1 MKYTEE
7 QLKRA
12 LAMTQK
18 ERAKSII
25 RGLNAFLDNKL
36 WCYKNT
42 DGNWITAN
50 FNHCPIVS
58 IERGLLIDSLEMVG
72 YNLVCKQAKK

>member
-25 RGLNAFLDNKL
+25 RGLK
-36 WCYKNT
+36 
-42 DGNWITAN
+42 
-50 FNHCPIVS
+50 H
-58 IERGLLIDSLEMVG
+58 
-72 YNLVCKQAKK
+72 